1 MTKTDRCEQEFMSVC
16 FRYNGELF
24 FSYWEK
30 IIVLK
35 EIFFC
40 HDIQSIPIY
49 FAIFLENHLLF
60 QIILVSL
67 QLIRAAFRKRNT
79 AGAIL

>member
-40 HDIQSIPIY
+40 HDVSFCDFLGESFAFSDYSCIFAVDMGSI
-49 FAIFLENHLLF
+49 L
-60 QIILVSL
+60 
-67 QLIRAAFRKRNT
+67 
-79 AGAIL
+79 